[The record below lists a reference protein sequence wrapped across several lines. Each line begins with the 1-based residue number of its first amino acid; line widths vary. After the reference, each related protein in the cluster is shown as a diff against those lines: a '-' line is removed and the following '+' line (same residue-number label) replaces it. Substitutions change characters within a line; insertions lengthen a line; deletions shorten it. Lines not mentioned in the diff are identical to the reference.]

1 MLVDHMLVSRQKEEG
16 SSVDQVIFKID
27 QVKVQ
32 AQDGHL
38 GEITCL
44 KLAIH
49 MVIMVM

>member
-1 MLVDHMLVSRQKEEG
+1 MLVDHMLASRQKEG
-16 SSVDQVIFKID
+16 RSSVDQVIFKID
-27 QVKVQ
+27 QVKVL

-38 GEITCL
+38 GEIICL